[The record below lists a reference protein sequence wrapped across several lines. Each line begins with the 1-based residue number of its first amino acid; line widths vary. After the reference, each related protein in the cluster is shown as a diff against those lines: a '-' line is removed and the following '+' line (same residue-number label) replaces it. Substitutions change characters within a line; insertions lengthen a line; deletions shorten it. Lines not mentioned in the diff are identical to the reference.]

1 MSIDSK
7 PFICP
12 GKNRKLFINADSDY
26 LSLLGYSGFFIYSF
40 NVFRTGSINKI
51 NKQVLSTFKYIG
63 DNGIDN
69 KLLEQYKRLEFLE
82 EYEEYYSYNLIARR
96 LVRAELIL
104 GDYKYY
110 NRKIEL
116 LKELSNDDIMRVVTK
131 YFDND
136 NSCKTIIVGTLIRIL
151 VMWFFKVTR
160 FFLISEVNFS

>member
-1 MSIDSK
+1 MYEIISIHYID
-7 PFICP
+7 
-12 GKNRKLFINADSDY
+12 LINFY
-26 LSLLGYSGFFIYSF
+26 Y
-40 NVFRTGSINKI
+40 NINKI

-131 YFDND
+131 YFKND
-136 NSCKTIIVGTLIRIL
+136 NMKTIVLSINDNKRSWYTPMVSFFANQIVL
-151 VMWFFKVTR
+151 R
-160 FFLISEVNFS
+160 FWDPDK